1 MPELPEVE
9 TIKKGLDKHLKGHTI
24 QDVLIYDPLRVT
36 GSTENIIGSTVIGVQ
51 RRGKGLLI
59 KLDNTYVIA
68 VHVKMTGQ
76 LIYQGDKTKEIML
89 SQKVKKLPNTHTR
102 VLFTLDGNAS
112 LFYNDIRRFGWL
124 HILPHDKIKS
134 IPFFRSLGPEP
145 FGEGTNR
152 LSIEYFSSLVRNSTS
167 PIKTILLDQ
176 HKIGGIGNIYANDAL
191 YEAKIDPRR
200 LGNSLTK
207 EELKT
212 LFEAL
217 HSLLLFSIKQG
228 GASDTNFVN
237 ALGQDG
243 TYQEYFKVYGRKDM
257 RCKNCRDTIKRIVL
271 AGRATFI
278 CLTCQK

>member
-9 TIKKGLDKHLKGHTI
+9 TIKKGLNRYLKGHTI

-36 GSTENIIGSTVIGVQ
+36 GSSENILGSTIVGVQ
-51 RRGKGLLI
+51 RRGKGLVI
-59 KLDNTYVIA
+59 KLNNDYVIA

-76 LIYQGDKTKEIML
+76 LIYRGERTKEIIL
-89 SQKVKKLPNTHTR
+89 SQKVKKLPNTYTR
-102 VLFTLDGNAS
+102 VIFTLDGNAS
-112 LFYNDIRRFGWL
+112 LFYNDIRRFGWIQ
-124 HILPHDKIKS
+124 ILPYHTIKS

-145 FGEGTNR
+145 FGEGENR
-152 LSIEYFSSLVRNSTS
+152 LSFAYFSSIVKSSMS
-167 PIKTILLDQ
+167 PIKTLLLDQ

-200 LGNSLTK
+200 FSTSLTN
-207 EELKT
+207 EEIKT
-212 LFEAL
+212 LYEVI
-217 HSLLLFSIKQG
+217 HSLLLFSIEKG

-243 TYQEYFKVYGRKDM
+243 MYQDYFKVYGKKDTQ
-257 RCKNCRDTIKRIVL
+257 CKNCGDIIKRVVV